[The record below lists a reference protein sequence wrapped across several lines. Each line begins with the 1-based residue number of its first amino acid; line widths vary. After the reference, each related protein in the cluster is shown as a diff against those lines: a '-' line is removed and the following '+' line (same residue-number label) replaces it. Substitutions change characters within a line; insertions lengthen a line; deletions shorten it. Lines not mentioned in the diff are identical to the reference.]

1 MIRFDLSAL
10 LKRYPD
16 VSHDQLVCLLL
27 LRGDIQKD
35 EAIQMATERRYA
47 LFITQ
52 ISFVCD
58 KQS

>member
-27 LRGDIQKD
+27 LRGDIKKED
-35 EAIQMATERRYA
+35 AIQMAT
-47 LFITQ
+47 
-52 ISFVCD
+52 V
-58 KQS
+58 